1 MQVDKL
7 RLAVRSVCLTILFLI
22 GGFSVFK
29 NYPLFGVTV
38 NLTERELSDLT
49 PGARVKKVLAS
60 DSEVKK
66 QVEDLIYF
74 TTKSKGYDKATVRI
88 SFLSGGLDQE
98 VHLGFKDQRVWHYK
112 TKPVYLPLLE
122 NLKWQRVN
130 FYSPTLYQK
139 EGTAVSFEEFIKNPP
154 TDKVVGTYYLSES
167 YARENL
173 DGYKPKS
180 ERTKIDVPLRG
191 SHSFFTY
198 VQDEPFFL
206 KVGKQDLNWYDG
218 ADRVRI
224 VVTKDGKIL
233 QEKTIADDGINN
245 ASQQFKDIQYETLE
259 YVGGNAPNGLYRV
272 QIIASADSIIK
283 YIESS
288 FSLMSF
294 QGPIFAIS
302 GSDAY
307 NPELAKGSPNTLYT
321 DALKLTFRTSHSAA
335 FQKIKINNDEIDI
348 SEVDK
353 DFTYDSKSSDRNVI
367 QIPEGDVFVDGV
379 GYFSFA
385 TDQFFTPFIYKK
397 YEVKGKDDLEKI
409 DYLLTD
415 YVKPFNMAEG
425 WREAELTFDIKD
437 AFYDKDKL
445 SWIIRAPGL
454 KTNGNS
460 VLIKDIEV
468 TLEKEPIIN

>member
-1 MQVDKL
+1 MQEDKL
-7 RLAVRSVCLTILFLI
+7 RLAVRGICLTILFII
-22 GGFSVFK
+22 GTFSVFK

-38 NLTERELSDLT
+38 ALTERELSDLT
-49 PGARVKKVLAS
+49 PGSRVKKVLAS

-88 SFLSGGLDQE
+88 SFLSGGPDQD
-98 VHLGFKDQRVWHYK
+98 VHLGFKDQSVWHYK

-122 NLKWQRVN
+122 NLKWERVN

-154 TDKVVGTYYLSES
+154 TDEVVGTYYLSDS

-180 ERTKIDVPLRG
+180 DRTKIEVPLRG
-191 SHSFFTY
+191 SHSFFTFL
-198 VQDEPFFL
+198 QDEPFFL

-218 ADRVRI
+218 ADNVRI

-233 QEKTIADDGINN
+233 QEKTIADDGARN

-283 YIESS
+283 SIESS
-288 FSLMSF
+288 FSLLSF

-302 GSDAY
+302 GSEAY
-307 NPELAKGSPNTLYT
+307 SPELAKGSPSTIYT
-321 DALKLTFRTSHSAA
+321 DAVKLNLRTSHSTA
-335 FQKIKINNDEIDI
+335 FQKVKVNDEEIDI

-353 DFTYDSKSSDRNVI
+353 DITYDFQSSARNIVR
-367 QIPEGDVFVDGV
+367 IPNGDVVVDGA

-397 YEVKGKDDLEKI
+397 YEVKGKGDLEKI

-415 YVKPFNMAEG
+415 YMKPFNMTEG

-437 AFYDKDKL
+437 AVYDKDKL

-454 KTNGNS
+454 KANGNS